1 LKRNL
6 FFVYACLLG
15 TVTFAQKKNSSYALH
30 IFPTT
35 EVIHIDGKASEAV
48 WNSAEVARDFY
59 EVLPMDTSH
68 ALVKTEVSMTY
79 DKKNIYVLAICYTPV
94 SGPDMVE
101 SLRRDFDF
109 QKNDNFI
116 VFIDPFDDQT
126 NGFAFGTN
134 ADGAQW
140 DGLMYNGGS
149 VDLNWDNKWVS
160 AVKHFSDKWVLEMA
174 IPFKTLRYK
183 KGRQKWG
190 INFSRND
197 LKTTEKSSW
206 TPIPRQFP
214 TAALAYTG
222 SLVWGTPPPVPGS
235 NISLIPYVL
244 AGPTKEYIPK
254 TPGEFK
260 HEVGLDA
267 KVALTSSMNLDL
279 TLNPDFSQ
287 VEADQ
292 QVTNLDRYELFFPE
306 KRQFFLENG
315 DQINNF
321 GYADIR
327 PFFSRR
333 IGLGIPIEFGG
344 RLSGKLNRDWRINVL
359 DMQTASQQD
368 IGLPQQNFAVVA
380 LQRRVFSRSNINVLF
395 VNKQS
400 VNYDPGKDSTQIQYA
415 LYNRNI
421 GIEYNL
427 ASVNNIWTGKQLLLK
442 SFSPGAKGHD
452 MLYAGNLLYSGKRWT
467 INGAYEFIGQNYNAE
482 VGYVPRRGDIKINPS
497 IAYNFFPKGG
507 SVLTHG
513 PQLTSTYYYNTQF
526 HETDHENLFTYL
538 ITFRSKATLSGV
550 ALDDYVQ
557 LLFPFDPTNTGKDS
571 LQVNSKH
578 RWQTVGADF
587 VSKPQKLFTYG
598 YSIRYGGYYDNGEK
612 FTAGV
617 NFGYRFQP
625 YLNLTLYAT
634 YNDLLLPQPWG
645 HEDFW
650 LIGPKIDLTMTNKLF
665 FTTYIQ
671 YNEQLKN
678 TNVNARLQWRYQPAS
693 DLFLVYTDNY
703 LNIPFSVRNRQI
715 LLKFTYW
722 WNVK

>member
-1 LKRNL
+1 ML
-6 FFVYACLLG
+6 FGAVA
-15 TVTFAQKKNSSYALH
+15 VAQKKNSSYTLN
-30 IFPTT
+30 IYPTN
-35 EVIHIDGKASEAV
+35 EIVHIDGKADEAV
-48 WNSAEVARDFY
+48 WKTAQVARNFFM
-59 EVLPMDTSH
+59 VLPMDTSR
-68 ALVKTEVSMTY
+68 AKVKTEVSMTY
-79 DKKNIYVLAICYTPV
+79 DKRNIYVLAICYTV
-94 SGPDMVE
+94 SPGPDMVE

-140 DGLMYNGGS
+140 DGLMYQGGS
-149 VDLNWDNKWVS
+149 VDLNWDNKWSS
-160 AVKHFSDKWVLEMA
+160 AVKHYADKWVLEMA
-174 IPFKTLRYK
+174 IPFKSLRYK
-183 KGRQKWG
+183 KGKTKWG

-197 LKTTEKSSW
+197 LKSTEKSSW

-222 SLVWGTPPPVPGS
+222 SLIWDKPPPVQKA
-235 NISLIPYVL
+235 NVSLIPYVL
-244 AGPTKEYIPK
+244 IGPSKGYIP
-254 TPGEFK
+254 PSAADFK

-267 KVALTSSMNLDL
+267 KIAVTSSLNLDL
-279 TLNPDFSQ
+279 TVNPDFSQ

-344 RLSGKLNRDWRINVL
+344 RLSGKVNRDWRINVM
-359 DMQTASQQD
+359 DMQTDRQGQID
-368 IGLPQQNFAVVA
+368 LPQQNFAVVA
-380 LQRRVFSRSNINVLF
+380 LQRRVFSRSNINILF

-400 VNYDPGKDSTQIQYA
+400 VNYDPGKDSTEIQYSVF
-415 LYNRNI
+415 NRNI

-427 ASVNNIWTGKQLLLK
+427 ASANNIWTGKQMILK
-442 SFSPGAKGHD
+442 SFSPHTNGRD
-452 MLYAGNLLYSGKRWT
+452 ILYAGNLQYSGKRWT
-467 INGAYEFIGQNYNAE
+467 INGAYEYIGINYNAE

-497 IAYNFFPKGG
+497 VAYNFFPKGG
-507 SVLTHG
+507 IVLTHG
-513 PQLTSTYYYNTQF
+513 PQITSTYFYNTSF
-526 HETDHENLFTYL
+526 HETDHKNLLTYL
-538 ITFRSKATLSGV
+538 ITFRSKATLDGV
-550 ALDDYVQ
+550 MQDDYVQ

-578 RWQTVGADF
+578 RWTTTGADF
-587 VSKPQKLFTYG
+587 ISKPQSLFTYG
-598 YSIRYGGYYDNGEK
+598 SSIRYGGYYDNGNK
-612 FTAGV
+612 FTLSG

-625 YLNLTLYAT
+625 FLNISLYAT
-634 YNDLLLPQPWG
+634 YNDLILPQPWG
-645 HEDFW
+645 HTNFW
-650 LIGPKIDLTMTNKLF
+650 LIGPKLDLTMTNKLF

-678 TNVNARLQWRYQPAS
+678 TNVNARLQWRYKPAS

-703 LNIPFSVRNRQI
+703 LNIPFSIRNRQI
-715 LLKFTYW
+715 LLKFSYW
-722 WNVK
+722 WNL